1 MVELLLQLEATK
13 LLIRTTLL
21 TCGSIPINLKGQQI
35 TSAYPTYNIPYPY
48 LPALVLNPPHRL
60 QHHPHLQGLASPLTL
75 VCASLS
81 DWLDERLATLAKA
94 QQARGWKVSNIN

>member
-48 LPALVLNPPHRL
+48 LPALVLNPPTASNTT
-60 QHHPHLQGLASPLTL
+60 PISKASP
-75 VCASLS
+75 
-81 DWLDERLATLAKA
+81 
-94 QQARGWKVSNIN
+94 QP